1 MKTDYIKE
9 INESRVYDVA
19 EKTPISLLSKI
30 SEKYD
35 NLIFLKREDLQ
46 PIFSFKCRGAYNK
59 ISSLEA
65 NQKAKGIIAASA
77 GNHAQGVALS
87 ASKLDIDAV
96 IVMPTTT
103 PTIKINSV
111 KKFGVQ
117 VLLYGDSFDEAYEK
131 ALKISKKDEKDRKI
145 VYDFLPKKYHQYH
158 YIGRLDYNSEGL
170 LLFTKETSFKR
181 YMELPKS
188 NIKRSYLVNVIGSF
202 DENKIKS
209 MNKKIYG
216 KEIYKKPNVNLVHSN
231 GNKHVLRF
239 DLSEGKN
246 REIRNICTLFNLK
259 VEKLKRISYG
269 RFLLKSIT
277 YGNYKEMQVDESYK
291 R

>member
-1 MKTDYIKE
+1 MQKITFSK
-9 INESRVYDVA
+9 
-19 EKTPISLLSKI
+19 KLSTKFKI
-30 SEKYD
+30 SRKQAES
-35 NLIFLKREDLQ
+35 LIKNKKVTLNGDIETRPFLSVTDKD
-46 PIFSFKCRGAYNK
+46 IFEIKK
-59 ISSLEA
+59 IKS
-65 NQKAKGIIAASA
+65 
-77 GNHAQGVALS
+77 
-87 ASKLDIDAV
+87 SKLNI
-96 IVMPTTT
+96 
-103 PTIKINSV
+103 
-111 KKFGVQ
+111 
-117 VLLYGDSFDEAYEK
+117 LLFHKPKGC
-131 ALKISKKDEKDRKI
+131 ITSKKDEKDRKI

-202 DENKIKS
+202 DEIKIKS

-216 KEIYKKPNVNLVHSN
+216 KEIYKKPNVNLLHSN

-239 DLSEGKN
+239 DLTEGKN

>member
-1 MKTDYIKE
+1 MQKITFSKKLSIKF
-9 INESRVYDVA
+9 
-19 EKTPISLLSKI
+19 KI
-30 SEKYD
+30 SRKQAES
-35 NLIFLKREDLQ
+35 LIKSKKVTLNGDIETRPFLSVTDKD
-46 PIFSFKCRGAYNK
+46 IFEIKK
-59 ISSLEA
+59 IKSSRL
-65 NQKAKGIIAASA
+65 NIILFYKPKGCI
-77 GNHAQGVALS
+77 
-87 ASKLDIDAV
+87 
-96 IVMPTTT
+96 T
-103 PTIKINSV
+103 
-111 KKFGVQ
+111 
-117 VLLYGDSFDEAYEK
+117 
-131 ALKISKKDEKDRKI
+131 SKKDEKDRKI

-209 MNKKIYG
+209 MNKKIYD

-239 DLSEGKN
+239 DLTEGKN
-246 REIRNICTLFNLK
+246 REIRNICALFNLK

>member
-1 MKTDYIKE
+1 MQKITFSK
-9 INESRVYDVA
+9 
-19 EKTPISLLSKI
+19 KLSK
-30 SEKYD
+30 K
-35 NLIFLKREDLQ
+35 F
-46 PIFSFKCRGAYNK
+46 K
-59 ISSLEA
+59 ISRKQAEILIKNKKVTLNGDIETRPF
-65 NQKAKGIIAASA
+65 
-77 GNHAQGVALS
+77 LS
-87 ASKLDIDAV
+87 VTDKDIFEIKKIKSSKLNI
-96 IVMPTTT
+96 
-103 PTIKINSV
+103 
-111 KKFGVQ
+111 
-117 VLLYGDSFDEAYEK
+117 LLFHKPRGC
-131 ALKISKKDEKDRKI
+131 ITSKKDEKDRKI

-231 GNKHVLRF
+231 SNKHVLRF
-239 DLSEGKN
+239 DLTEGKN

-277 YGNYKEMQVDESYK
+277 YGNYKEMEVDESYK